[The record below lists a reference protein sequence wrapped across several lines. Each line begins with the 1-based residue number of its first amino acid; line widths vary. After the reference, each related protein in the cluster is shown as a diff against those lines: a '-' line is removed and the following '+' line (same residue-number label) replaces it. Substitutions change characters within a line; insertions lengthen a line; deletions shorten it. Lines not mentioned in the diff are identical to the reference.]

1 MSDAIKMQAEVRTS
15 FGKGAARK
23 ARAAGRTPAVIY
35 GHGSQPQH
43 ITLPAHEIA
52 LVLRHKNAFL
62 DLDIAGKSNLV
73 LVKSA
78 SKDPVTQVIEHI
90 DLITVVMGERV
101 HIEVPV
107 HVVGEVMSGTIVDLE
122 HKTVKLEAPSHA
134 IPEFV
139 EVKINK
145 PAAGTHFT
153 AGDIE
158 LPSGVKMDL
167 AADELVVSI
176 LESKA
181 SHSDDLAAANAGE

>member
-1 MSDAIKMQAEVRTS
+1 MSDAIKMKAEVRTK
-15 FGKGAARK
+15 FGKGAARQ

-35 GHGSQPQH
+35 GHGSEPQH

-62 DLDIAGKSNLV
+62 DLDIEGKSNLV

-90 DLITVVMGERV
+90 DLIVVVMGEKV
-101 HIEVPV
+101 HVEVPV
-107 HVVGEVMSGTIVDLE
+107 HVVGEVLSGTIVDVE

-139 EVKINK
+139 EVHINK

-153 AGDIE
+153 AADVVV
-158 LPSGVKMDL
+158 PAGVKMDL

-181 SHSDDLAAANAGE
+181 AHSEDLAEANA

>member
-1 MSDAIKMQAEVRTS
+1 MSDAIKMQAEVRTK
-15 FGKGAARK
+15 FGKGAARQ

-35 GHGSQPQH
+35 GHGTDPQH

-62 DLDIAGKSNLV
+62 DLDIAGKSQLV
-73 LVKSA
+73 VVKSA
-78 SKDPVTQVIEHI
+78 SKDPVTQIIEHI
-90 DLITVVMGERV
+90 DFVTVVMGEKL
-101 HIEVPV
+101 HLEVPV
-107 HVVGEVMSGTIVDLE
+107 HVVGEVLSGTIVDLE
-122 HKTVKLEAPSHA
+122 HKTVKVEAPSHA

-139 EVKINK
+139 EVHINK

-153 AGDIE
+153 AADVI
-158 LPSGVKMDL
+158 LPAGVKMDL

-181 SHSDDLAAANAGE
+181 AHADELAEANS

>member
-1 MSDAIKMQAEVRTS
+1 MSDAIKMTAEVRTK
-15 FGKGAARK
+15 FGKGAARQ

-35 GHGSQPQH
+35 GHGTDPQH

-62 DLDIAGKSNLV
+62 DLDIAGKSQLV
-73 LVKSA
+73 VVKSA
-78 SKDPVTQVIEHI
+78 SKDPVTQIIEHI
-90 DLITVVMGERV
+90 DFVTVVMGEKL
-101 HIEVPV
+101 HLEVPV
-107 HVVGEVMSGTIVDLE
+107 HVVGEVLSGTIVDLE
-122 HKTVKLEAPSHA
+122 HKTVKVEAPSHA

-139 EVKINK
+139 EVHINK

-153 AGDIE
+153 AADVI
-158 LPSGVKMDL
+158 LPAGVKMDL

-181 SHSDDLAAANAGE
+181 AHSEELAEANS

>member
-1 MSDAIKMQAEVRTS
+1 MSEAIKMVAEVRTS

-35 GHGSQPQH
+35 GHGSEPQH

-78 SKDPVTQVIEHI
+78 TKDPVTQVIEHI
-90 DLITVVMGERV
+90 DLIVVVMGEKV

-107 HVVGEVMSGTIVDLE
+107 HVNGEVLSGTIVDLE

-139 EVKINK
+139 VVNINK
-145 PAAGTHFT
+145 PSAGTHFT
-153 AGDIE
+153 AADVV
-158 LPSGVKMDL
+158 LPAGVKMDL

-181 SHSDDLAAANAGE
+181 AHSEELAAGE

>member
-35 GHGSQPQH
+35 GHGNDPQH

-78 SKDPVTQVIEHI
+78 TKDPVTQVIEHI
-90 DLITVVMGERV
+90 DLIVVVMGEKV

-107 HVVGEVMSGTIVDLE
+107 HVNGEVLSGTIVDLE

-139 EVKINK
+139 VVNINK

-153 AGDIE
+153 AADVV
-158 LPSGVKMDL
+158 LPAGVKMDL

-181 SHSDDLAAANAGE
+181 AHSEELAEANA